1 MKIKSIEKKD
11 NHIIVTVDVPSV
23 RKTNGK
29 RILVTTKD
37 VEKELAKQNVKFG
50 KCVVATELWN
60 TNPDRL
66 QAQWKFLIPKKTS
79 STTKTIKT
87 KQIVPTVE
95 VEETISTKPP
105 VVHTRTSSR
114 KSRTKRASNSSSRR
128 AQKEE

>member
-11 NHIIVTVDVPSV
+11 NHIVVIIDVPSV

-37 VEKELAKQNVKFG
+37 VEKELTKQNIKFG
-50 KCVVATELWN
+50 KCVIATELWN
-60 TNPDRL
+60 TNPNRL
-66 QAQWKFLIPKKTS
+66 QAQWEFLIPKKAS
-79 STTKTIKT
+79 STSKTIKT
-87 KQIVPTVE
+87 KHIVPTVAT
-95 VEETISTKPP
+95 EETISTKPP

-114 KSRTKRASNSSSRR
+114 KSRTKRASNLSSKQ

>member
-23 RKTNGK
+23 RKTDGK

-66 QAQWKFLIPKKTS
+66 QAQWKFLLPKKTS

-128 AQKEE
+128 TQKEG